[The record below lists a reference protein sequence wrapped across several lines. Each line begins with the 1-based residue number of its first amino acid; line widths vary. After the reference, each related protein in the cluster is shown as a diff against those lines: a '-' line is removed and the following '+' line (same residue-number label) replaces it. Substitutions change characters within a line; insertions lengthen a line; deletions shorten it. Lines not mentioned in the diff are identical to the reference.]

1 MDRGEMR
8 DTVFAKKGGFGMGT
22 ERKTARQGRI
32 GAFFKAAVRFLAN
45 PKLILC
51 LGIAWMITNGWS
63 YVMLGFGVFFDIEWM
78 IWVAGSY
85 LTFLWLPISPRKD
98 RDRSSGD
105 GAFAAFF
112 PRGRK
117 NAWRVAGGIREG
129 QGKVAEV
136 SGKA

>member
-1 MDRGEMR
+1 
-8 DTVFAKKGGFGMGT
+8 MGT

-78 IWVAGSY
+78 IWVAGGY
-85 LTFLWLPISPRKD
+85 LTFLWLPISPEKIVTVLLAMGLLRL
-98 RDRSSGD
+98 
-105 GAFAAFF
+105 FF
-112 PRGRK
+112 PGDERTLGALREAYARGKEKWRRYREKRK
-117 NAWRVAGGIREG
+117 
-129 QGKVAEV
+129 K
-136 SGKA
+136 